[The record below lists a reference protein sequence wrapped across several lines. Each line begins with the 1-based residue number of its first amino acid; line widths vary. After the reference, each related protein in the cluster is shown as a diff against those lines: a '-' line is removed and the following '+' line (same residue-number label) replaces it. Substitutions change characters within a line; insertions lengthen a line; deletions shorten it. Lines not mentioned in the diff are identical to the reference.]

1 MTKVDFKKEFKH
13 LYSPPKGKFTLVDV
27 PAMNFLMLDGS
38 GYPVG
43 NPSYEQALE
52 ALYAVSYGLKFA
64 SKAQGKDY
72 VVPPLE
78 GLWWM
83 EDMTRFSTE
92 NKEEWEWRVMIMQ
105 PDWVTRDMVDA
116 AIADVAQ
123 KKVLPALANLMFEV
137 YHEGLSVQ
145 TFYIGPYSEEGPT
158 IASMHDFI
166 DSQGYLLR
174 GKHHEIYLNDARKT
188 APEKL
193 KTVIRQPITMA

>member
-1 MTKVDFKKEFKH
+1 MKKVDFKKEFKH
-13 LYSPPKGKFTLVDV
+13 LYSPPKGKFLLVDV
-27 PAMNFLMLDGS
+27 PAMNFLMVDGS

-43 NPSYEQALE
+43 NKSYEQALE

-72 VVPPLE
+72 VVPPME

-83 EDMTRFSTE
+83 EDMTRFGME
-92 NKEEWEWRVMIMQ
+92 NKEEWEWRMMIMQ
-105 PDWVTRDMVDA
+105 PDWVTRDMVHA
-116 AIADVAQ
+116 VIADVAQ
-123 KKVLPALANLMFEV
+123 KKDLPALANLRFEA
-137 YHEGLSVQ
+137 YQEGLSVQ

-158 IASMHDFI
+158 IASLHDFI
-166 DSQGYLLR
+166 ELQGYTLR

-193 KTVIRQPITMA
+193 KTVIRQPITKA